1 MRIII
6 IGAGTVGAH
15 LAERLAAEGQDI
27 VVVEADDT
35 KADNIEAAVDCMVV
49 RGNGASTAV
58 LEQAGVDLCRLL
70 IAVTNSDAANILA
83 CQAAAQYEV
92 PLKVAR
98 VEDSALRSRRGI
110 AGVDVIIDP
119 GEALARELVQMIRRG
134 SASEIHEFARGD
146 LVLLSGYVQDD
157 APLAGMTL
165 AQLRENVRSWDWL
178 VAALVRDG
186 ETLVARGDTDIQAG
200 DRVMVMASEA
210 SADEALGLMGLE
222 PHRPRKV
229 VVMGASRLA
238 SMTAGDLVKAGIP
251 TILVDSDAERCR
263 RIAAEHERLVVVN
276 GDPTDPKVLRD
287 EGADGIDAVLALSG
301 WDEVNIVGCLVAT
314 ALGVPTTVA
323 RFQRFEFVDLLAGVG
338 VDVGVSSR
346 LSAADKIL
354 RFVRRGL
361 IHSVTTFQGS
371 DAEAIEMEVSPDS
384 PAVGKTLR
392 EVHLPPSA
400 IVGGIIRKG
409 KALIPHGDTVIESR
423 DDLIMIVLP
432 DARRAVEKVFG

>member
-6 IGAGTVGAH
+6 VGAGTVGSH

-27 VVVEADDT
+27 VVVEADDA
-35 KADNIEAAVDCMVV
+35 KADDIEAAVDCMVI
-49 RGNGASTAV
+49 RGNGASRAV
-58 LEQAGVDLCRLL
+58 LEQAGIDLCRLL
-70 IAVTNSDAANILA
+70 IAVTNSDAVNILA
-83 CQAAAQYEV
+83 CQGAAQYEV

-119 GEALARELVQMIRRG
+119 GETLARELVLMVRRG
-134 SASEIHEFARGD
+134 TASEIHEFARGD
-146 LVLLSGYVQDD
+146 LALLTGYVQED
-157 APLAGMTL
+157 APLDGMTL
-165 AQLRENVRSWDWL
+165 AQLREEVGSWDWL

-186 ETLVARGDTDIQAG
+186 ETVVARGDTDIQAG
-200 DRVMVMASEA
+200 DRVMVMAA
-210 SADEALGLMGLE
+210 KGRTDEALGLMGLE

-229 VVMGASRLA
+229 VVMGATRLA
-238 SMTAGDLVKAGIP
+238 SLTAGALVKAGIP
-251 TILVDSDAERCR
+251 TILIDGDAERCR
-263 RIAAEHERLVVVN
+263 RIAAEHERLVVVH

-287 EGADGIDAVLALSG
+287 EGVEGIDAVLALSN

-314 ALGVPTTVA
+314 ALGIPTTVA
-323 RFQRFEFVDLLAGVG
+323 RFQRFEFMDLLAGVG

-346 LSAADKIL
+346 LSAANDIL

-371 DAEAIEMEVSPDS
+371 DAEAIEMEVNPES
-384 PAVGKTLR
+384 PAVGMTLR
-392 EVHLPPSA
+392 EVHLPRSA

-409 KALIPHGDTVIESR
+409 KAFIPHGDTVLEPR

-432 DARRAVEKVFG
+432 DARSAVEKVFG